1 MTTAVESE
9 ARPMAALKARLEQAG
24 VFTYEAFE
32 ASELPARI
40 SFDADSVERALEIA
54 EQAAAFGHPVQ
65 KLTGTW
71 WPSDR
76 EEPPYWV
83 MEF

>member
-9 ARPMAALKARLEQAG
+9 TRPMAALQARLEQAG

-40 SFDADSVERALEIA
+40 TFDADSVERALGIA
-54 EQAAAFGHPVQ
+54 DKAAAFGYPVQ
-65 KLTGTW
+65 RLTGTW
-71 WPSDR
+71 WPSDQ